1 MRGIQLPY
9 AANAVTVNPEC
20 TGFGTLYLKRQRH
33 LLHVLRQVKVTL
45 VADDA
50 RIGEQPG
57 ELCGDICR
65 MLATAQP
72 VLIRGAG
79 KRTGSE
85 G

>member
-1 MRGIQLPY
+1 MRKSFKLEDLDCANC
-9 AANAVTVNPEC
+9 AAKMQDAISKMPGVEKCTVN
-20 TGFGTLYLKRQRH
+20 FMMQKM
-33 LLHVLRQVKVTL
+33 TL

-50 RIGEQPG
+50 RVGEQPG